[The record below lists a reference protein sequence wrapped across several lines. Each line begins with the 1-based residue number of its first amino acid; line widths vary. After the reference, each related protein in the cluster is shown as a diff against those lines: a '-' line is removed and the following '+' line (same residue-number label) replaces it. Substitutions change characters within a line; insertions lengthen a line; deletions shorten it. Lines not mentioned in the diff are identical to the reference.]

1 MNDKADR
8 IEDGLMGED
17 SKTSEV
23 AVEGGEVAGVEDSPL
38 MAAQFEELKAR
49 AAKAEE
55 HWDRLLR
62 TQADLEN
69 YRKRAAR
76 ERQDAIL
83 SAQAALLG
91 RLLPAL
97 DSFDRALEVARAGE
111 GVNLEALRTGLELAY
126 GQLKTA
132 LTESGMEEIE
142 AVQRVFDPNVH
153 EALSQQ
159 ESAEVP
165 EGHVV
170 QQLRKGYR
178 LKERLL
184 RPASVIVAKK
194 SAS

>member
-8 IEDGLMGED
+8 VEDGLMGED

-142 AVQRVFDPNVH
+142 AERQVFDPNVH

-165 EGHVV
+165 AGHVV

-184 RPASVIVAKK
+184 RPASVIVAKQ

>member
-1 MNDKADR
+1 MNDKADG
-8 IEDGLMGED
+8 IEDGLMGEAPT
-17 SKTSEV
+17 TSEI
-23 AVEGGEVAGVEDSPL
+23 AVEGGELAAGEVDPL
-38 MAAQFEELKAR
+38 LVAQFEELKAR

-69 YRKRAAR
+69 YRKRATR

-97 DSFDRALEVARAGE
+97 DSFDRAIEAARAGE
-111 GVNLEALRTGLELAY
+111 GVNLEALKTGLELAY

-132 LTESGMEEIE
+132 LAESGMEEIE
-142 AVQRVFDPNVH
+142 AVRQVFDPNVH

-159 ESAEVP
+159 ETAEVP

>member
-1 MNDKADR
+1 MNDEAER
-8 IEDGLMGED
+8 NENGLMGED
-17 SKTSEV
+17 STISEV
-23 AVEGGEVAGVEDSPL
+23 AVDGGDVAGVGGDTL
-38 MAAQFEELKAR
+38 MAEQFEELKAK
-49 AAKAEE
+49 AAKADEY
-55 HWDRLLR
+55 WDRLLR

-76 ERQDAIL
+76 ERQDAIQ
-83 SAQAALLG
+83 SAQATLLG

-111 GVNLEALRTGLELAY
+111 GVNLEALKTGLELAY

-194 SAS
+194 SNS